1 MIETDAQ
8 LQQAMEQVERLHE
21 GLQSLRRD
29 ILPVNRR
36 NFAIMAE
43 GPLDEIHKLQSEI
56 EQYVLSMEEGVVA

>member
-36 NFAIMAE
+36 NFAIMGE

>member
-56 EQYVLSMEEGVVA
+56 EQYVLSMEEVVVA